1 MFETGASSIS
11 VYGVVCVLRITP
23 KMMGPRLSFHA
34 RSAGNECV
42 CNVCNRRQD
51 PHGGGL
57 LIAEVGSSRVAKNDK
72 IAFVK
77 FR

>member
-1 MFETGASSIS
+1 

-23 KMMGPRLSFHA
+23 KMMAQDGHSTLVAQEMS
-34 RSAGNECV
+34 V